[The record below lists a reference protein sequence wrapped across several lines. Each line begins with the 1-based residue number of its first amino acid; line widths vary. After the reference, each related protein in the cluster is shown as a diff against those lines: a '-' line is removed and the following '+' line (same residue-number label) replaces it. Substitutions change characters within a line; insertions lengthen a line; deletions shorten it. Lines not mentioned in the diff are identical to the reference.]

1 MPRKILYFLLAG
13 IVLFL
18 SGCVEVKELITIKTD
33 GSAESMLS
41 IIVQKDFAALVVP
54 DLERRIKKD
63 APNAVVSVKEVESGN
78 TVIVSQRTVKNLSE
92 LRNDTRG
99 YECEIEKDG
108 TPRTRYIFNGRWR
121 INDPVPVEVTVKF
134 PGEVDETNGEKIDSQ
149 TVRWKFETGAN
160 VWGGRGDKTLT
171 ATATAT
177 AFPVVIV
184 GIGVGA
190 LLLMVAGLGFFFL
203 RRKKSDG
210 SVASGP
216 VTQAQP
222 QEADVFCTECG
233 NRQSATVK
241 FCTSCGNPME
251 KVV

>member
-1 MPRKILYFLLAG
+1 MQKKILYFLLAG

-18 SGCVEVKELITIKTD
+18 SGCVEVKELITIKAD

-41 IIVQKDFAALVVP
+41 LIVQKDFAALVVP
-54 DLERRIKKD
+54 DLERQIKKD
-63 APNAVVSVKEVESGN
+63 APNAVVSVKVVESGN
-78 TVIVSQRTVKNLSE
+78 TAIVSQRAVKHLSE
-92 LRNDTRG
+92 LRDDARG
-99 YECEIEKDG
+99 YDCKIEKDG
-108 TPRTRYIFNGRWR
+108 ASRTRYIFNGRWLL
-121 INDPVPVEVTVKF
+121 NDPVPVEVTVKF

-160 VWGGRGDKTLT
+160 AWGGNGSATLT

-190 LLLMVAGLGFFFL
+190 LLLVVAGLGFFFL
-203 RRKKSDG
+203 LRKKNNG
-210 SVASGP
+210 PVISGP
-216 VTQAQP
+216 VAQAEP
-222 QEADVFCTECG
+222 QEGAFFCTECG
-233 NRQSATVK
+233 VRQSAKVK

-251 KVV
+251 KV

>member
-1 MPRKILYFLLAG
+1 MPKKILCFLLAG

-18 SGCVEVKELITIKTD
+18 SGCVEVKELLTIKAD

-41 IIVQKDFAALVVP
+41 FIVQKDFAALVVP
-54 DLERRIKKD
+54 DLERRVKKD
-63 APNAVVSVKEVESGN
+63 APDAVVTVQEVESGN
-78 TVIVSQRTVKNLSE
+78 TAIVSQRTVKNLSE

-99 YECEIEKDG
+99 YECKIEKDG
-108 TPRTRYIFNGRWR
+108 TSRTRYIFNGRWR

-160 VWGGRGDKTLT
+160 IWGGRGGKTLT

-190 LLLMVAGLGFFFL
+190 LLLVVAGLGFFSL

-210 SVASGP
+210 SPVA
-216 VTQAQP
+216 QAQP
-222 QEADVFCTECG
+222 QEGEVFCTECG
-233 NRQSATVK
+233 VRQSAHVK

-251 KVV
+251 KV